1 MEPMKPINYDEKT
14 GKLLSEQELRKK
26 EKEPEIESDVEDEN
40 LRIHGCH
47 VKMQFTDEAKM
58 FDITDD
64 EVELVDTILADPYR
78 NASAAFRMLHPD
90 YTSVKSIKVK
100 VSNILKKPNVAEYM
114 AWATENRKNPT
125 IVTRE
130 YVLMRL
136 RHVADRAMSAEPVFD
151 KEGQPTGEY
160 KSDFPAANKALELL
174 GKQLGMFKDNQTFAV
189 QHTSPKVVITIDGES
204 PLEESEE

>member
-14 GKLLSEQELRKK
+14 GKLLSEQELR
-26 EKEPEIESDVEDEN
+26 EKEDEALDSDN
-40 LRIHGCH
+40 IRASGSS

-90 YTSVKSIKVK
+90 YTSAKSIKVK
-100 VSNILKKPNVAEYM
+100 VSNILKKPGVADYM
-114 AWATENRKNPT
+114 AYATEHRKNPT

-136 RHVADRAMSAEPVFD
+136 RHVADRAMSAEPVLD
-151 KEGQPTGEY
+151 KDGQPTGEY

-189 QHTSPKVVITIDGES
+189 QHTSPKVIITIDGEN
-204 PLEESEE
+204 PMEESDNEE

>member
-14 GKLLSEQELRKK
+14 GKLLSEQELR
-26 EKEPEIESDVEDEN
+26 EKENEATDNIRDS
-40 LRIHGCH
+40 GSS

-90 YTSVKSIKVK
+90 YTSAKSVKVK
-100 VSNILKKPNVAEYM
+100 VSNILKKPGVADYM
-114 AWATENRKNPT
+114 AYATEHRKNPT

-136 RHVADRAMSAEPVFD
+136 RHVADRAMSAEPVLD
-151 KEGQPTGEY
+151 KDGQPTGEY

-189 QHTSPKVVITIDGES
+189 QHTSPKVVITIDGEN
-204 PLEESEE
+204 PMEESDNEE

>member
-14 GKLLSEQELRKK
+14 GKLLSEQELR
-26 EKEPEIESDVEDEN
+26 EKEDEALN
-40 LRIHGCH
+40 NDNIRDSGSS

-90 YTSVKSIKVK
+90 YTSAKSVKVK
-100 VSNILKKPNVAEYM
+100 VSNILKKPGVADYM
-114 AWATENRKNPT
+114 AYATEHRKNPT

-136 RHVADRAMSAEPVFD
+136 RHVADRAMSAEPVLD
-151 KEGQPTGEY
+151 KDGQPTGEY

-189 QHTSPKVVITIDGES
+189 QHTSPKVVITIDGEN
-204 PLEESEE
+204 PMEESDNEE